1 MMQILSGIF
10 LILHGLVHFWYV
22 TLSMGWV
29 TFQEDMG
36 WTGQSWLLSGWLGE
50 HAARYLAAAG
60 YALAGVLFAAAG
72 ALVWMNSESAG
83 KWLVPAAVLSAGMIF
98 LFWDGQLSLL
108 VEKGL
113 LGLVI
118 SLAVLIVL
126 GVR

>member
-1 MMQILSGIF
+1 MSQILSGIF

-36 WTGQSWLLSGWLGE
+36 WKGHSWLLSGWLGE
-50 HAARYLAAAG
+50 NAARYLATAG

-72 ALVWMNSESAG
+72 VLVWMNSESAG
-83 KWLVPAAVLSAGMIF
+83 KWLVPAAVLSTGMIF

-118 SLAVLIVL
+118 SLAVLVVL